1 MCNKETLNINL
12 VNIQTII
19 VGDKKH
25 AVIDG
30 LSYCKSYS
38 FMELLYV
45 MYITTCHFVN
55 EVTVWQ
61 RDIQLEAEEL
71 ISDEVRMGQKYI

>member
-30 LSYCKSYS
+30 LSYRKSYS

-45 MYITTCHFVN
+45 MYITTCHFIN

-61 RDIQLEAEEL
+61 RDI
-71 ISDEVRMGQKYI
+71 